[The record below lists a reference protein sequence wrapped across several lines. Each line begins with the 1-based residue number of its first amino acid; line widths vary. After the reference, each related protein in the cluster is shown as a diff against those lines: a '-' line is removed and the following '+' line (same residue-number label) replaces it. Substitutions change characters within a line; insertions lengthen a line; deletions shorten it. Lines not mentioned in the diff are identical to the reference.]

1 MKECHLPSI
10 SISSEVRK
18 HLASH
23 FESDTPGSKFYDD
36 LPQAILEEAQTL
48 FPEKFEDAKVCDDGR
63 IRISLDFPRNIGCS
77 NVVSIADLTEDEKK
91 TMEIVDRQGKQVRVV
106 RTNRVIP
113 TSECQLVL
121 SSDWHLI
128 TMYPG
133 MFAPPLPTYPHES
146 EFWNCHVFIEPE
158 NV

>member
-1 MKECHLPSI
+1 MKERHLPSI

-23 FESDTPGSKFYDD
+23 FESGTPGSKFYDD
-36 LPQAILEEAQTL
+36 SPQAILEEAQAL
-48 FPEKFEDAKVCDDGR
+48 FPEKFESATVSDDGR

-77 NVVSIADLTEDEKK
+77 NVVSIADLTAEEKAK
-91 TMEIVDRQGKQVRVV
+91 IELVDRHGKQVRIV

-133 MFAPPLPTYPHES
+133 MFAPPLPASPHES
-146 EFWNCHVFIEPE
+146 EFWNCHVFIEPK
-158 NV
+158 NT